1 MSNQIFN
8 VEEFKVRFLNA
19 LENQC
24 GVTMPQRL
32 LVAVSGGAD
41 SVALLHLLKQAGADC
56 VAAHCNFS
64 LRGAESDGDELFVR
78 ELCNRL
84 NLVCIVKRFDTKGY
98 ATQKGVSIEMA
109 ARELRYQWFSE
120 IMQTENISL
129 VATGHHGNDAI
140 ETFFLNLARGTG
152 IKGLTGIAWKRG
164 EVVRPL
170 LFAQASEIIA
180 YCRGCQLDYCTDST
194 NADVAIIRNKIRH
207 QIIPLFNQINPA
219 FFQTMQHNMGLMK
232 EVSDVFSNEIEVFK
246 EKFVASM
253 EDGLL
258 IPISKMKEHPQKK
271 SLLYEILSPYGFNS
285 AVVDE
290 IVKGLDASPGRQY
303 FSDSHRLV
311 RDRYNLILTVI
322 SDEQKSSY
330 YLQAGETDIIEP
342 VKLKIQEFDKEIN
355 FQFSIN
361 PKIAHF
367 DADLIDFP
375 LELRRWRK
383 GDSFQPLGMA
393 GFKKLSD
400 FFINEKY
407 SLIQKENL
415 WLLIS
420 NSDIIW
426 IVGKRMDNRYKVTHN
441 TKRILEI
448 SLI

>member
-1 MSNQIFN
+1 MSNQIIN
-8 VEEFKVRFLNA
+8 IEEFKARFLNA
-19 LENQC
+19 LKNQC
-24 GVTMPQRL
+24 GITMPQRL

-41 SVALLHLLKQAGADC
+41 SVALLHLLKHAGADC

-78 ELCNRL
+78 ELCNKL
-84 NLVCIVKRFDTKGY
+84 NVVCIVKRFDTKGY
-98 ATQKGVSIEMA
+98 ANHKGISIEMA
-109 ARELRYQWFSE
+109 ARELRYRWFSE
-120 IMQTENISL
+120 IMQAENINV
-129 VATGHHGNDAI
+129 VATGHHGHDAI

-180 YCRGCQLDYCTDST
+180 YCRDCQLVYCTDST
-194 NADVAIIRNKIRH
+194 NADVAILRNKIRH

-219 FFQTMQHNMGLMK
+219 FFQTMQHNMGLLK
-232 EVSDVFSNEIEVFK
+232 EVFDVFSNEIEVFK
-246 EKFVASM
+246 EQFVAST

-258 IPISKMKEHPQKK
+258 IPISKVKEHPKKK
-271 SLLYEILSPYGFNS
+271 SLLFEVLSPYGFNS

-290 IVKGLDASPGRQY
+290 IVKGLDATPGRQY

-311 RDRYNLILTVI
+311 RDRYNLILTDI
-322 SDEQKSSY
+322 TDEQKRSF
-330 YLQAGETDIIEP
+330 YLQAGETDIYEP
-342 VKLKIQEFDKEIN
+342 VKLKIREFDKDVD
-355 FQFSIN
+355 FQFSTN

-367 DADLIDFP
+367 DADLVDFP
-375 LELRRWRK
+375 LELRKWHK
-383 GDSFQPLGMA
+383 GDFFQPLGMA

-426 IVGKRMDNRYKVTHN
+426 IVGKRLDNRYKVTQN
-441 TKRILEI
+441 TKRILEV
-448 SLI
+448 SNF

>member
-1 MSNQIFN
+1 MSNQFFN
-8 VEEFKVRFLNA
+8 IEEFKVRFLNA

-41 SVALLHLLKQAGADC
+41 SVALLHLLKSAGADC
-56 VAAHCNFS
+56 VVAHCNFS

-78 ELCNRL
+78 ELCNKIGV
-84 NLVCIVKRFDTKGY
+84 VCIVKRFNTKGY
-98 ATQKGVSIEMA
+98 AALKGVSIEMA

-120 IMQTENISL
+120 IMQTEKISL

-164 EVVRPL
+164 VVVRPL
-170 LFAQASEIIA
+170 LFAQASEIID
-180 YCRGCQLDYCTDST
+180 YCRAIQLDYRTDST
-194 NADVAIIRNKIRH
+194 NTDVAILRNKIRH
-207 QIIPLFNQINPA
+207 QIIPLFNQVNPA
-219 FFQTMQHNMGLMK
+219 FFLTMQHNMGLLK
-232 EVSDVFSNEIEVFK
+232 EVSEVFSNDIEVFK
-246 EKFVASM
+246 EQFVAST

-258 IPISKMKEHPQKK
+258 IPISKVKEHPQKR
-271 SLLYEILSPYGFNS
+271 SLLYEVLSPYGFNS
-285 AVVDE
+285 AVIDE
-290 IVKGLDASPGRQY
+290 IVKGLDATPGRQY

-311 RDRYNLILTVI
+311 RDRYNLILTGI
-322 SDEQKSSY
+322 TAEQKSSF
-330 YLQAGETDIIEP
+330 YLQADETDINEP
-342 VKLKIQEFDKEIN
+342 IKLKIREFDKEFG
-355 FQFSIN
+355 FQFSTN

-375 LELRRWRK
+375 LELRKWHK

-393 GFKKLSD
+393 CFKKLSD

-426 IVGKRMDNRYKVTHN
+426 IVGKRMDNRYKVTQN

-448 SLI
+448 SLV

>member
-8 VEEFKVRFLNA
+8 IEEFKVRFINA

-78 ELCNRL
+78 ELCN
-84 NLVCIVKRFDTKGY
+84 NLGVVCIVKRFDTKEY
-98 ATQKGVSIEMA
+98 AAHNGVSIEMA
-109 ARELRYQWFSE
+109 ARELRYKWFSE

-170 LFAQASEIIA
+170 LFAQASEIID
-180 YCRGCQLDYCTDST
+180 YCRGSQLDYRTDST
-194 NADVAIIRNKIRH
+194 NADVAILRNKIRH
-207 QIIPLFNQINPA
+207 QIIPLFNQINSA
-219 FFQTMQHNMGLMK
+219 FFQTMQHNMGLLK
-232 EVSDVFSNEIEVFK
+232 EVSDIFSNEIEVFK
-246 EKFVASM
+246 QQFVAST

-258 IPISKMKEHPQKK
+258 IPISKVKEHPQKR
-271 SLLYEILSPYGFNS
+271 SLLYEVLSPYGFNS
-285 AVVDE
+285 AVIDE
-290 IVKGLDASPGRQY
+290 IVKGLEATPGRQY

-311 RDRYNLILTVI
+311 RDRYNLILTCI
-322 SDEQKSSY
+322 SAEQKNSFY
-330 YLQAGETDIIEP
+330 IQAGETEVYEP
-342 VKLKIQEFDKEIN
+342 VKLKIQLFEKEYD
-355 FQFSIN
+355 FQFSTN

-367 DADLIDFP
+367 DAELVDFP
-375 LELRRWRK
+375 LELRKWRN
-383 GDSFQPLGMA
+383 GDFFQPLGMV

-407 SLIQKENL
+407 SLIQKENI

-426 IVGKRMDNRYKVTHN
+426 IVGKRMDNRYKVTQN
-441 TKRILEI
+441 TRRILEI
-448 SLI
+448 SLV